1 MMASLPEIELA
12 DTQPG
17 YSLPELREQCDEVMT
32 DSDKR
37 LLTDYFY
44 LRHDCQNLVKLL
56 KNPEAEIDSSG
67 NYTAEQYE
75 DLITCAKEMNQN
87 VSRYPAFMSDFAREY
102 PDNKNAEGFYAEDEM
117 TYQFLN
123 FAVTTCPNKMIR
135 QWHKLNLDITNFLTA
150 VLARKQGW
158 DVGTY
163 IKGEGEVQEMIRQNN
178 SKDFDLSKSYDYVKD
193 LMKIVEEED
202 PVKKEKM
209 IDAFKWIWLEEKTF
223 FEPFS
228 LEAVFAY
235 LCKLEMQYRWAN
247 LDMKTGEETF
257 KQIIENLRSEAKV
270 PDEFVRK

>member
-1 MMASLPEIELA
+1 MASLPEIELA